1 MSKVRVYELARE
13 LDLESKILVDFL
25 IELGADVRNHMSTID
40 EDIAEMVREHYSP
53 DEEVDLPVKKIADDD
68 SPRQRKVKR
77 RAADEEVEK
86 NFRVKKGKK
95 DKRSKGRR
103 GKEQAGKQQGQG
115 EKKVITIPATITVKD
130 LAEKLSVNGT
140 ELIKRLMKLGV
151 MASLT
156 QSIEF
161 EIAEIICSEFNVE
174 AQREQDLDEQV
185 FAEVVDNP
193 KDLVPRPPVVTIMGH
208 VDHGKTTLLD
218 SIRKTKV
225 VATEAGGITQHI
237 GAYQVTYKGKN
248 ITFLDTPGHE
258 AFTAMRSRGAKV
270 TDIAVLVVAANDG
283 VMPQTVEAIN
293 HAKAAGVPIIVAI
306 NKIDLPAA
314 NLDRVKQELAEH
326 GLIVEEWGG
335 STIAV
340 PVSALKGEG
349 IDDLLEM
356 ILLVA
361 EMEELKANPN
371 RPARGTVIEAKLD
384 KGRGPVA
391 TVLISNGTLRVGD
404 AFVVGSVSGK
414 VRAMI
419 SDTGENLKEAGP
431 STPVEVLGI
440 SDVPAAGDQLVV
452 VESEQIARE
461 VASLRQEKLREQQ
474 LSKTSRVSL
483 EDLYERIKEGDIKEL
498 NLIIKAD
505 VHGSAEAIRASLEKL
520 STDEVRVKVIHQ
532 AVGAISESD
541 VHLAATTDAIIIGF
555 NVRPEPVARK
565 EAEREGVDIRLYRV
579 IYDLLDDI
587 KAAMSGLLEPEF
599 KEVILGRAEVRQTFR
614 VPNVG
619 TVAGCYVQ
627 EGKITRNAEVRVLR
641 DNVVVH
647 EGKIASLKRFKD
659 DVREVT
665 HGYECGIGLEK
676 FNDIKDGDVIEA
688 FYMEKIERTL

>member
-25 IELGADVRNHMSTID
+25 VELGADVRNHMSTID
-40 EDIAEMVREHYSP
+40 EDIADLVREHYSP
-53 DEEVDLPVKKIADDD
+53 DEESVIPVKVLPDEEV
-68 SPRQRKVKR
+68 PRQRKVKR
-77 RAADEEVEK
+77 RVVEEEVEK
-86 NFRVKKGKK
+86 SYPKKNKK
-95 DKRSKGRR
+95 DRRHRPQSGRNHSVQQ
-103 GKEQAGKQQGQG
+103 QAQA
-115 EKKVITIPATITVKD
+115 EKTVITIPDPITVKD
-130 LAEKLSVNGT
+130 LAQKLSVSGPD
-140 ELIKRLMKLGV
+140 LIKRLMKIGV

-156 QSIEF
+156 QT
-161 EIAEIICSEFNVE
+161 IAYDVAELVCAEFNVE
-174 AQREQDLDEQV
+174 VKPEQDLAEQV
-185 FAEVVDNP
+185 FAEVVDSP
-193 KDLVPRPPVVTIMGH
+193 ETLVPRPPVVTIMGH

-237 GAYQVTYKGKN
+237 GAYQVTYKGKD

-306 NKIDLPAA
+306 NKMDLASA
-314 NLDRVKQELAEH
+314 NPDRVKQELAEH

-335 STIAV
+335 STITV
-340 PVSALKGEG
+340 PVSALRGEG
-349 IDDLLEM
+349 IDELLEM

-371 RPARGTVIEAKLD
+371 RAARGTVIEAKLD

-391 TVLISNGTLRVGD
+391 TVLISSGTLKIGD
-404 AFVVGSVSGK
+404 PFVVGNVSGR
-414 VRAMI
+414 VRALI
-419 SDTGENLKEAGP
+419 SDTGDNLKEAGP

-452 VESEQIARE
+452 VDSEHVARE
-461 VASLRQEKLREQQ
+461 VASIRQAKLRDTK

-483 EDLYERIKEGDIKEL
+483 EDLYERIKEGEVKEL
-498 NLIIKAD
+498 NLIIKGD
-505 VHGSAEAIRASLEKL
+505 VQGSVEAVRASLEKL
-520 STDEVRVKVIHQ
+520 STDEVRVRVIHQ

-541 VHLAATTDAIIIGF
+541 VHLAATSDAVIIGF
-555 NVRPEPVARK
+555 NVRPEPNARK

-579 IYDLLDDI
+579 IYDLLDDV
-587 KAAMSGLLEPEF
+587 KAAMSGLLEPEY
-599 KEVILGRAEVRQTFR
+599 KEVVLGRAEVRQTFR
-614 VPNVG
+614 VPNIG

-627 EGKITRNAEVRVLR
+627 DGKITRTAEVRVLR
-641 DNVVVH
+641 DNVVVY
-647 EGKIASLKRFKD
+647 EGKIGSLRRFKD
-659 DVREVT
+659 DVREVM

-676 FNDIKDGDVIEA
+676 FNDIKEGDVIEA
-688 FYMEKIERTL
+688 FYMEKIERSL

>member
-53 DEEVDLPVKKIADDD
+53 DEEVDLPVRKIADDD

-314 NLDRVKQELAEH
+314 NLDRVKQELAEQ

-579 IYDLLDDI
+579 IYDLLDDV